1 MSLSSISIRRSVLA
15 IVMSLTIVLFG
26 LISYNFLGVRE
37 YPNVDSPVITV
48 STNYAGA
55 SADVIESQIT
65 EPLEESISGIAGIR
79 SIKSV
84 SREERSTVTV
94 EFELEIEL
102 ETAAND
108 VRDRVSRALRRLP
121 PDVDNPTVR
130 KADADAVPIIFLNIK
145 SQKRNLLELTDLAEK
160 VFKERMRT
168 IPGVSEVRIWGSKT
182 YSMRLWMDPAKLAS
196 YGITPLDVS
205 GALNR
210 ENVQLPSGRIEGQA
224 TELTIRTMAQL
235 KTPEDFNNL
244 IIKESDGH
252 IVRFRDIGY
261 AELGPENYRTIL
273 KRDGIPMVGLVL
285 IPQPGVNYITIIDEF
300 YQRLEQ
306 LEKDLLADVGLGIGF
321 DTTKYIRD
329 SVKEVLQTIFVAFV
343 LVVLVIYLF
352 LRDWRTTIIPVI
364 AIPISLIGAFFIM
377 FIAGFSINVLTL
389 LGLVLAIGLV
399 VDDAIVMVENIYKK

>member
-285 IPQPGVNYITIIDEF
+285 IPQPGVTYIAIIDEF
-300 YQRLEQ
+300 YQRLER
-306 LEKDLLADVGLGIGF
+306 LEKDLPADVGLGIGF

-329 SVKEVLQTIFVAFV
+329 SF
-343 LVVLVIYLF
+343 
-352 LRDWRTTIIPVI
+352 
-364 AIPISLIGAFFIM
+364 
-377 FIAGFSINVLTL
+377 
-389 LGLVLAIGLV
+389 
-399 VDDAIVMVENIYKK
+399 